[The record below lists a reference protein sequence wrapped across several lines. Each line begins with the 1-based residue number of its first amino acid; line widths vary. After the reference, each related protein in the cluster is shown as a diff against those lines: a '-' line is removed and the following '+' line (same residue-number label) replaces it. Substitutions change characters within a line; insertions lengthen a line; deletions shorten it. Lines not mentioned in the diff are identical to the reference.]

1 MRAFFCVIIN
11 LMNKTTKKAVI
22 GLAELHDQAYEDYK
36 AGMKY
41 KDIAK
46 KYGVTINTVKS
57 WKTRHW
63 NKKGVHTKKEK
74 SMHTKRKR
82 GGQPGNKNATGPPKN
97 QNARKHGLYS
107 KWLPAETKEIFD
119 EIPDDPIELLWI
131 NVKLQFTA
139 ILRAQNI
146 MLVESKDDN
155 TKEVSMISDEATAFD
170 IQYSWDK
177 QANFMNAQSR
187 AMKTLE
193 GLVRSYDELVHKNWD
208 IATDIQ
214 KMRVEYIQAQIY
226 KIKKVDDKN
235 DDDGV
240 TIIDDLPKGE
250 YDEEAN

>member
-1 MRAFFCVIIN
+1 MID
-11 LMNKTTKKAVI
+11 
-22 GLAELHDQAYEDYK
+22 LAELHDEAYEDYK
-36 AGMKY
+36 SGMKY
-41 KDIAK
+41 KDIAE
-46 KYGVTINTVKS
+46 KYGVTLNTVKS

-63 NKKGVHTKKEK
+63 NKKSVHTKK
-74 SMHTKRKR
+74 SDSVHTKRKR

-146 MLVESKDDN
+146 MLVESKADN
-155 TKEVSMISDEATAFD
+155 TRELSMQGDDMISFD
-170 IQYSWDK
+170 IQYAWDK

-193 GLVRSYDELVHKNWD
+193 GLVKAYDELVHKNWD
-208 IATDIQ
+208 TASDIQ
-214 KMRVEYIQAQIY
+214 KMRVEYLQAQID
-226 KIKKVDDKN
+226 KIKKVDDD

-240 TIIDDLPKGE
+240 MIIDDLPKGE
-250 YDEEAN
+250 TDEEN

>member
-1 MRAFFCVIIN
+1 
-11 LMNKTTKKAVI
+11 
-22 GLAELHDQAYEDYK
+22 
-36 AGMKY
+36 MKY
-41 KDIAK
+41 KDIAE

-63 NKKGVHTKKEK
+63 KKEGAQKRK
-74 SMHTKRKR
+74 SKSVHTKRKR
-82 GGQPGNKNATGPPKN
+82 GGQPGNKNATGPPRN
-97 QNARKHGLYS
+97 QNARKHGFYS
-107 KWLPAETKEIFD
+107 KWLPEETQKILD
-119 EIPDDPIELLWI
+119 AIPDDPIELLWI
-131 NVKLQFTA
+131 NVKLQFAA

-155 TKEVSMISDEATAFD
+155 TKEVSMLSDEATAFD

-214 KMRVEYIQAQIY
+214 KMRVQYIQAQI
-226 KIKKVDDKN
+226 DKLKN
-235 DDDGV
+235 TDESSDDDGV
-240 TIIDDLPKGE
+240 TIIDDLPKGFD
-250 YDEEAN
+250 DEE